1 MELTLSRETLCF
13 ERLALSQREQVS
25 VEGEATLPGSMRD
38 AVTVLSVQAQAY
50 LEKAEAVAG
59 GVMLKGHVSFQ
70 ALYTQ
75 GDLTRIRA
83 METTCDFEHSIE
95 AQEATPDMRVN
106 ASVAVQETEG
116 TAVSGRMT
124 LRALLDIQAEA
135 FETTRQELVTDA
147 AGGENALRTQK
158 QTIAFCRTAPL
169 GEDKTLVR
177 EEFDLPARLEVGDV
191 LSATG
196 EASVSELTGGAGR
209 IGICGTVE
217 VRVLHKAQEAGD
229 PLVMTSHELPF
240 ELSID
245 AQPPEGAQL
254 HAQAEAVDVMAD
266 SIADDKHRTLR
277 VEAEVRV
284 RLSCCVQEEKQ
295 LLEDLYSV
303 TGDELI
309 PQTETF
315 DIHQFEESADARES
329 TRLQVALPKDAP
341 PIGSVLTAFAQPTI
355 TAVAPAGKRLNA
367 EGVMA
372 VTLIYLPMDSDIPMA
387 VRSREPFEM
396 TFPMEAADD
405 ALTQAHVIEATPGP
419 ATSDRAEVR
428 CVVSLHMVK
437 HGVRP
442 TAAIV
447 DVEQRPA
454 ARQERGFVLVWP
466 AKGET
471 RWQTAKR
478 LRVAEEEL
486 HPAGKGAV
494 LAFRR

>member
-1 MELTLSRETLCF
+1 
-13 ERLALSQREQVS
+13 
-25 VEGEATLPGSMRD
+25 
-38 AVTVLSVQAQAY
+38 
-50 LEKAEAVAG
+50 
-59 GVMLKGHVSFQ
+59 
-70 ALYTQ
+70 
-75 GDLTRIRA
+75 
-83 METTCDFEHSIE
+83 
-95 AQEATPDMRVN
+95 
-106 ASVAVQETEG
+106 
-116 TAVSGRMT
+116 
-124 LRALLDIQAEA
+124 
-135 FETTRQELVTDA
+135 
-147 AGGENALRTQK
+147 
-158 QTIAFCRTAPL
+158 
-169 GEDKTLVR
+169 
-177 EEFDLPARLEVGDV
+177 
-191 LSATG
+191 
-196 EASVSELTGGAGR
+196 
-209 IGICGTVE
+209 
-217 VRVLHKAQEAGD
+217 
-229 PLVMTSHELPF
+229 
-240 ELSID
+240 
-245 AQPPEGAQL
+245 
-254 HAQAEAVDVMAD
+254 MAD

-295 LLEDLYSV
+295 LLEDLYSI

-396 TFPMEAADD
+396 TFPMEAADG

-447 DVEQRPA
+447 DVEQRRRRDRSA
-454 ARQERGFVLVWP
+454 ALCWFGPQ
-466 AKGET
+466 K
-471 RWQTAKR
+471 AKR
-478 LRVAEEEL
+478 AGRRPNGCASPEEEL